1 MTNNFF
7 VCIFRVSLVVGRLA
21 GKKNWPLLL
30 LCIRNAILL
39 LASTW
44 PRTVAPEAHS
54 AGRGASVS
62 YCPEKKTFL
71 SLLLLV
77 ELMTSLITFS
87 CRLSL
92 SLGFPTL
99 PFLIILERQGH
110 SGLKFTQQVSFFRA
124 STVPF

>member
-54 AGRGASVS
+54 GAWRERELLPREENVFIFAATGRIDDVS
-62 YCPEKKTFL
+62 DH
-71 SLLLLV
+71 
-77 ELMTSLITFS
+77 I
-87 CRLSL
+87 
-92 SLGFPTL
+92 
-99 PFLIILERQGH
+99 
-110 SGLKFTQQVSFFRA
+110 
-124 STVPF
+124 

>member
-54 AGRGASVS
+54 VGGRERELLPREENVFIFAAATGRIDDVS
-62 YCPEKKTFL
+62 DH
-71 SLLLLV
+71 
-77 ELMTSLITFS
+77 I
-87 CRLSL
+87 
-92 SLGFPTL
+92 
-99 PFLIILERQGH
+99 
-110 SGLKFTQQVSFFRA
+110 
-124 STVPF
+124 